1 MRILALDDDAAYRE
15 LYRDFFGMQP
25 GVELA
30 AASTVAEAIALLE
43 AGSFDLV
50 LTDVFLGG
58 GGPDGRDLVR
68 WLHERGRPEAV
79 VVVSGSTSSA
89 VDEELMSLGV
99 VRSFG
104 KPFSLVALWT
114 FIRGAARP
122 SAFTP
127 AGPKD

>member
-1 MRILALDDDAAYRE
+1 MRILALDDDAAYRD

-25 GVELA
+25 GVDLV
-30 AASTVAEAIALLE
+30 AASTVAEAIGHLE
-43 AGSFDLV
+43 TGVFDLV

-58 GGPDGRDLVR
+58 ASDGRDLVR
-68 WLHERGRPEAV
+68 WLKERGRAEPV
-79 VVVSGSTSSA
+79 VVVSGSTSAS
-89 VDEELMSLGV
+89 VEEALLGLGV
-99 VRSFG
+99 VRIIG

-114 FIRGAARP
+114 FVRGLVGP